1 MKHFHSIEVGKTKAK
16 NLLVDNYRAKI
27 RDDTF
32 VVDRNVT

>member
-16 NLLVDNYRAKI
+16 NLVDNYRAKI
-27 RDDTF
+27 RGDTF